1 MQQQCCH
8 AVFFEPSNTEL
19 FVASGLHGC
28 APANMQQP
36 THGKKCQRIRKC
48 AAQAQE
54 QSKEGGPGISSALHK
69 KSAWHSKQVPTLVR
83 HTFGRIRLP
92 HWSGTPNSIL
102 LLPLFGLRGQG
113 RLAS

>member
-1 MQQQCCH
+1 MLPKRKNK
-8 AVFFEPSNTEL
+8 VKKEDL
-19 FVASGLHGC
+19 
-28 APANMQQP
+28 APAVHY
-36 THGKKCQRIRKC
+36 T
-48 AAQAQE
+48 
-54 QSKEGGPGISSALHK
+54 K

-83 HTFGRIRLP
+83 HTFGRIWLP